1 MESYIV
7 QWLKEISILQLKKTL
22 SNKENNRQV
31 KDNKNSKFSSWE
43 LILTNQSKLSPNQGM
58 EFMLS

>member
-7 QWLKEISILQLKKTL
+7 QWLKEINILQLKKTL